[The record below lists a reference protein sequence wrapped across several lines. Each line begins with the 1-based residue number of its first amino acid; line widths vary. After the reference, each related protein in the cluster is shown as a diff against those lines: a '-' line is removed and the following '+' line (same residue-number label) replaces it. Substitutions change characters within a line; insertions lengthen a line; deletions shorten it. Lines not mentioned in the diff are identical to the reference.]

1 MKNKEPFQLT
11 NLLVLYNAAMTL
23 LNLYIFVEVSEKKF
37 LTLKGSLSHK
47 SVLFLV
53 YWFHCLHI
61 NSMAFW
67 FWSFCSNNGYIH
79 PAYPLAWEN
88 SQLFATLPQISP
100 WIYNFHTDDVS
111 LNPFW
116 EVLLS
121 GWSKSLVTWPIK
133 SISQIWVVT
142 RHQYGISAIIPQTP
156 FRAGGKPVVALQN
169 VSCFLTRPLR
179 SSYLIFALSPYTVW
193 KLLNFAFSLWILP
206 TESSNVLNFERTYLS
221 L

>member
-1 MKNKEPFQLT
+1 
-11 NLLVLYNAAMTL
+11 
-23 LNLYIFVEVSEKKF
+23 
-37 LTLKGSLSHK
+37 
-47 SVLFLV
+47 
-53 YWFHCLHI
+53 
-61 NSMAFW
+61 MAFW

-88 SQLFATLPQISP
+88 SQLFATLNHRFPHEYIISILMMCHLTQI
-100 WIYNFHTDDVS
+100 
-111 LNPFW
+111 W

-169 VSCFLTRPLR
+169 VSCFLKRPLQ